1 MDRDRS
7 TRAQVTGV
15 ALIVATV
22 LPGFL
27 TASLAPRI
35 RGDFAFADAT
45 LGVTVAIF
53 YVVSALSSTPCG
65 RLVDRIG
72 GVSGMRLVAGL
83 VVACS
88 LSVALFAES
97 APGLV
102 ALLVLGGVANGM
114 GGPAVSALLKREVH
128 ERRQGLAFGVQQSG
142 ASIGS
147 LLAGLALPLV
157 AIPFGWRWGF
167 VAAAVLA
174 VVSVL
179 PVPRGRPA
187 SPAPDR
193 SARGGLST
201 VHAIALAAALAS
213 AAGVGFIS
221 FLVTYAVRSDVGEA
235 EAGLLL
241 GAVSLVATLSRIGLG
256 AMFDRTRREPLAV
269 HGAMLAAAAGAYLLL
284 IEGEPVVIVVAAL
297 LAGGLG
303 WSWPGGLTLAVVR
316 RRPDAPAWAVG
327 VMMSGLFAGAV
338 AGPLL
343 TGLLA
348 DHGSFGAAW
357 SLCAALAL
365 LAGLVLALT
374 RRAERQASSPSTR

>member
-35 RGDFAFADAT
+35 RSDFAFADAT

-72 GVSGMRLVAGL
+72 GVRGMRLAAGL

-88 LSVALFAES
+88 LSVALLAQS

-128 ERRQGLAFGVQQSG
+128 ERRQGVAFGIQQSG

-147 LLAGLALPLV
+147 LLAGLALPAV

-179 PVPRGRPA
+179 PVPEGAPRP
-187 SPAPDR
+187 PRRCRPC
-193 SARGGLST
+193 
-201 VHAIALAAALAS
+201 V
-213 AAGVGFIS
+213 
-221 FLVTYAVRSDVGEA
+221 AV
-235 EAGLLL
+235 
-241 GAVSLVATLSRIGLG
+241 
-256 AMFDRTRREPLAV
+256 
-269 HGAMLAAAAGAYLLL
+269 
-284 IEGEPVVIVVAAL
+284 
-297 LAGGLG
+297 
-303 WSWPGGLTLAVVR
+303 
-316 RRPDAPAWAVG
+316 
-327 VMMSGLFAGAV
+327 
-338 AGPLL
+338 
-343 TGLLA
+343 
-348 DHGSFGAAW
+348 
-357 SLCAALAL
+357 
-365 LAGLVLALT
+365 
-374 RRAERQASSPSTR
+374 